1 VDFVIRVMSEQQ
13 MDEMVTAVKSPD
25 VVASMLAP
33 MASKGYGE
41 ATVMT
46 ETLQVVILLSPP
58 PPVESPAGMSLPPPL
73 VYQGYVDSAAVSL
86 PNFASALLLAAL
98 VMMALL

>member
-1 VDFVIRVMSEQQ
+1 MSEEQLA
-13 MDEMVTAVKSPD
+13 EMETAVKSPE

-33 MASKGYGE
+33 MASTYGE

-46 ETLQVVILLSPP
+46 ETVQVVILLSPP
-58 PPVESPAGMSLPPPL
+58 PPVESPAGMSLPPSAL
-73 VYQGYVDSAAVSL
+73 DQGYTDHAAVSL